1 VVGAVFLRLDNASIT
16 NSDSD
21 SDSDSDRHLTLNN
34 SGVCRNDYEK
44 HFNLF
49 YSIISCG
56 VYQSGSQCRVRRK
69 MILMMVIKTN
79 DTIQYNTI
87 MFEIKKTPHA
97 K

>member
-16 NSDSD
+16 NID
-21 SDSDSDRHLTLNN
+21 SDSDSDRHLTPNN

-56 VYQSGSQCRVRRK
+56 VYHSGSHCRVRRK
-69 MILMMVIKTN
+69 LILMMMIKTY
-79 DTIQYNTI
+79 DTIQYNNV
-87 MFEIKKTPHA
+87 EIKKTPHA